1 MDMPITNE
9 FKKDT
14 TLIPIPS
21 LKIVFFLQLMNPYN
35 IQTRYSIMF

>member
-14 TLIPIPS
+14 TLIPIHS
-21 LKIVFFLQLMNPYN
+21 LKIVFFFGNSR
-35 IQTRYSIMF
+35 IHTRYSIIF

>member
-14 TLIPIPS
+14 TLKPIHS
-21 LKIVFFLQLMNPYN
+21 LKIVFFLATHGYILGIP
-35 IQTRYSIMF
+35 

>member
-21 LKIVFFLQLMNPYN
+21 LKIVFFFATHESL
-35 IQTRYSIMF
+35 